1 MDDILTVEEAAD
13 YLKVSKTT
21 IRRWC
26 VREKLPA
33 FKIGREWRIH
43 KKELERAIQ
52 RSSRV
57 TDEAKEPTRPR
68 PNRG

>member
-1 MDDILTVEEAAD
+1 MDEILTVEEAAD

-26 VREKLPA
+26 IREQLPA
-33 FKIGREWRIH
+33 FKIGREWRIY
-43 KKELERAIQ
+43 KKELERVIQ

-57 TDEAKEPTRPR
+57 RNRAREPMSLRFE
-68 PNRG
+68 